1 MEKIFKSFP
10 ELSNWEIY
18 SSLIFKFPHVLSFI
32 ATVFIIG
39 LTILLIMTTFVIRTN
54 TDQNIG
60 KPEVLS
66 IIFTC
71 FLSFVMISNQVDFP
85 KVVKEDVRG
94 EEELLRIEKIKD
106 WYVGA
111 APLIDK
117 ELSSKEYSYADYK
130 LLKYETLNDK
140 QDIYLNSIGFTSPN
154 IVELTIITEKKKLE
168 TIKAFVQVEKNSTD
182 TPIKNG
188 MIELKYTSEFGD
200 ELDLGRGLYYGTMYV
215 D

>member
-1 MEKIFKSFP
+1 MEKIFESFP
-10 ELSNWEIY
+10 ELSNLEIY

-32 ATVFIIG
+32 ATVFIVG
-39 LTILLIMTTFVIRTN
+39 LTILLIMTTFIIRTN

-66 IIFTC
+66 IVFTC

-140 QDIYLNSIGFTSPN
+140 QDLYLNSIGFTSPN

>member
-1 MEKIFKSFP
+1 MEKIFESFP

-32 ATVFIIG
+32 ATVFIVG